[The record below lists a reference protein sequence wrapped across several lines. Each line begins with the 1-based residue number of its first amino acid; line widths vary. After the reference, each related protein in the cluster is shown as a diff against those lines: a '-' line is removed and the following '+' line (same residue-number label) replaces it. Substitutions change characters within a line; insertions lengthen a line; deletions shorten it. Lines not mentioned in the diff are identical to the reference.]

1 MKRKYV
7 SYSALRCRL
16 KFVLSEAES
25 MQGCRHPDE
34 MANFRNYVRETGEIL
49 RRLVYQNR
57 KREFYCRPRQ
67 ERGE

>member
-1 MKRKYV
+1 
-7 SYSALRCRL
+7 
-16 KFVLSEAES
+16 VLSEAES